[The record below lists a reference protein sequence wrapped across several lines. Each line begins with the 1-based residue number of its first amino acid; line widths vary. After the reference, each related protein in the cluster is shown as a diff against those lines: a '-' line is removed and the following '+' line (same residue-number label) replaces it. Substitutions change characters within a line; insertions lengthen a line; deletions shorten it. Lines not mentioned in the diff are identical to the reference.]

1 MKLVLASL
9 ALVLGACFDSLVSD
23 PCATGYG
30 LSHGSCVPLGGVD
43 AGRAATPDAS
53 SRDPVDAAVPDALV
67 CTAPEIVC
75 RGACVN
81 SQADPDNCGGCGQ
94 VCASGVCSAGA
105 CSGALRG
112 HVIAIGHDYR
122 SRHAAMARVLGNA
135 VALGAHA
142 DVALGRLHGTADPA
156 ATAGT
161 TAAIASAMAAIGRPF
176 HATDLPATPT
186 ASTLTGLDVVVLDAQ
201 AGAGAATESNGAA
214 WKSALAA
221 FLDRGGVVIVL
232 EGSAGVSYRFAIG
245 ATLYTVGAPLDVTG
259 QLATVA
265 DGADVTTQQVVS
277 PYRAEASSVAL
288 PGTQH
293 AVITS
298 DDGGTIVFHLIR

>member
-1 MKLVLASL
+1 MKPVLLL

-23 PCATGYG
+23 PCATGYA
-30 LSHGSCVPLGGVD
+30 LSHGSCVALG
-43 AGRAATPDAS
+43 
-53 SRDPVDAAVPDALV
+53 VDAAVTPRVDASVSVPVDAMLPDALV

-75 RGACVN
+75 RNSCVN
-81 SQADPDNCGGCGQ
+81 SQTDPDNCGGCDR
-94 VCASGVCSAGA
+94 VCASGVCTAGA
-105 CSGALRG
+105 CSGTLRG
-112 HVIAIGHDYR
+112 HIIAIGHDYR

-135 VALGAHA
+135 VALGSHN
-142 DVALGRLHGTADPA
+142 DVAVGRLHGSADPT

-161 TAAIASAMAAIGRPF
+161 TTAITSAMTTIGRPF
-176 HATDLPATPT
+176 HATNLPATPT
-186 ASTLTGLDVVVLDAQ
+186 ASTLTGIDVVVLDAQ
-201 AGAGAATESNGAA
+201 NGDGAATESSGAA
-214 WKSALAA
+214 WKSALAT
-221 FLDRGGVVIVL
+221 FLGRGGVVILL

-245 ATLYTVGAPLDVTG
+245 ATLFTVGAPLDVTN

-277 PYRAEASSVAL
+277 PYRAETTSVAW
-288 PGTQH
+288 PGTPP